1 MDSHIHPKDRSSFLS
16 RALCFWLL
24 KYIILTKKLDKS
36 EDPLLGIPQSLGL
49 DLSCQLLEENWAKEV
64 KQPKPNFYNALLRTY
79 GKEFILDL
87 LPLAVSIFCNF
98 GIALLIGELIFCIYN
113 SAPIWQGIIISISV
127 TLLSVLSAIETEKNY
142 IIYKELAVKIRSNSI
157 TLILKKLI
165 EKSYIS
171 INSEL
176 SIAHISNIIGSDMH
190 IFFRIATL
198 PYLCLLPVF
207 ISTATLLLWYKLGLA
222 GVLAQILMVFNAP
235 MLLWI
240 SKSLNKYK
248 SKIFVLSDKR
258 MKTLINYLEGIQVA
272 KFLNWCPAI
281 NNKISIH
288 RKNELRQHFNKS
300 ILKVVSFTIVST
312 FQGLI
317 ILFAY
322 WCATKFGIVL
332 KLETVFCAISI
343 LMSSHFYLS
352 AGVTESVSVR
362 SYLLSTCV
370 GITNL
375 LLSEDYA
382 GPRVNTL
389 GSIQLMGIT
398 SSWHNLKHSHKSIK
412 TSTLTDSAPDF
423 LNDVNL
429 FIRPGKLY
437 AVIGQMGSGKSML
450 LHTILGECNITQGE
464 IVVGGS
470 IAYASQEPWIV
481 SGTVRDNIVMGNPY
495 IKEKYNQAIQC
506 CDLQKDL
513 NGMTNND
520 DTDTGIR
527 GNALSGGQRLRISLA
542 RAVYASKDIY
552 LIDDPFSALDL
563 KLCRSILERCIKEHL
578 SEKTRIVVINDFSL
592 LPDFENVII
601 MNNGQIEY
609 IGTYA
614 ELSNDENWNTHV
626 QPLLRKSKPKR
637 HVRRM
642 SIAPDKQK
650 DRAFISE
657 ISEKKD
663 KFESVKKGSI
673 EIKLLYRFLIFGFKS
688 IFWLGIFILGS
699 FVVQFF
705 SLAMQYWVSYWAL
718 QDEEEQK
725 SSYYPIVLLIIVC
738 LAIVLTLFRNLI
750 LFAVLFSS
758 SNRLHHNT
766 IKSISE
772 ASIEF
777 FQVNS
782 SGSILNVLSSDF
794 NQIDEYMIPFF
805 ANVVVLGL
813 IVLGYIIAIVIMV
826 PANLIFIVIIFVFA
840 IILGK
845 SLVGLIVKTNRL
857 YLSSNGPLVTLT
869 EEYISGIISLRC
881 FNLQEYFTSLLEEKL
896 NDSSAKYLNL
906 TYMLHFYV
914 CFIGI
919 FGGLSL
925 GLNCF
930 FIIIFLSKD
939 NADFASLS
947 LTFSLSITSFLSWG
961 IKELIQ
967 VFSMMACVQR
977 IEAII
982 QAQHEENV
990 MNNDF
995 SVNEGNVQFHE
1006 VSLVYPGSYEF
1017 ALSDVSFTIPSGTKL
1032 AIAGRSGSGKSSII
1046 NVLLRLNK
1054 LQSGNITIDDQ
1065 DIYDISLESLRDQIS
1080 IIPQSPFIFTGSV
1093 RDNLDPYHN
1102 ICEAELMRVLKIVG
1116 LDRSFTDEPLKYE
1129 LGSNSSALSIG
1140 EKQLFCLARVLLK
1153 NNKILVL
1160 DEATAFVNQKEQEK
1174 MNNAIIKHFGKAT
1187 IISVVHK
1194 MDFISEYDL
1203 LMIVDNGFLIDIMK
1217 PNEFLTRPPTCIQKV
1232 RRRTLIADIN

>member
-1 MDSHIHPKDRSSFLS
+1 MDSHTHPKDRASLLS
-16 RALCFWLL
+16 KALCFWLI
-24 KYIILTKKLDKS
+24 KFIVLTKKLDKS
-36 EDPLLGIPQSLGL
+36 EDPLLDIPQTFGL
-49 DLSCQLLEENWAKEV
+49 DLSCHLLEENWSKEV
-64 KQPKPNFYNALLRTY
+64 KQPKPNFYNALIRTY

-87 LPLAVSIFCNF
+87 LPLTISIFCNF
-98 GIALLIGELIFCIYN
+98 GIALLIGELIFCIYH
-113 SAPIWQGIIISISV
+113 STPIWQGLIISISI
-127 TLLSVLSAIETEKNY
+127 TLLSILSAIETEKSY
-142 IIYKELAVKIRSNSI
+142 IVYKELAVKIRSNSI
-157 TLILKKLI
+157 TLILKKLLN
-165 EKSYIS
+165 KSYIS

-176 SIAHISNIIGSDMH
+176 TTAHISNIIGSDMH
-190 IFFRIATL
+190 IFFRIAVL
-198 PYLCLLPVF
+198 PYLLLLPVF

-222 GVLAQILMVFNAP
+222 GVLAQILMIFNAP
-235 MLLWI
+235 VLLWI

-248 SKIFVLSDKR
+248 SRIFTLSDKR

-272 KFLNWCPAI
+272 KFLNWCSAI
-281 NNKISIH
+281 NIKISIH
-288 RKNELRQHFNKS
+288 RKAELIQHFQKS

-332 KLETVFCAISI
+332 RLETVFCAISI

-370 GITNL
+370 GITNI
-375 LLSEDYA
+375 LLSEDYV
-382 GPRVNTL
+382 GPRVNNL

-398 SSWHNLKHSHKSIK
+398 SSWHNLKKSHKSIK
-412 TSTLTDSAPDF
+412 TNTLTDSSPDF
-423 LNDVNL
+423 LNDINL

-437 AVIGQMGSGKSML
+437 AIIGQMSSGKSML

-481 SGTVRDNIVMGNPY
+481 SGTVRENIIMGSPY
-495 IKEKYNQAIQC
+495 IKEKYNQVIQC

-520 DTDTGIR
+520 DTDTGIK
-527 GNALSGGQRLRISLA
+527 GNSLSGGQRLRISLA
-542 RAVYASKDIY
+542 RAVYANKDIY
-552 LIDDPFSALDL
+552 LIDDPFSALDV
-563 KLCRSILERCIKEHL
+563 KLCRNILDHCIKEHL
-578 SEKTRIVVINDFSL
+578 SEKTRLVVINDLGL

-609 IGTYA
+609 IGTYS
-614 ELSNDENWNTHV
+614 ELSNDENWNVHV

-642 SIAPDKQK
+642 TIAPDKQK

-663 KFESVKKGSI
+663 KFESTKKGTI
-673 EIKLLYRFLIFGFKS
+673 QIKLLYRFLIFGFKS
-688 IFWLGIFILGS
+688 VFGLGFFILGS

-705 SLAMQYWVSYWAL
+705 SLAMQYWVSYWSL

-725 SSYYPIVLLIIVC
+725 NSYYPIVLLIIVC
-738 LAIVLTLFRNLI
+738 LAIVLTLIRNLI

-758 SNRLHHNT
+758 SNRLHYNT

-826 PANLIFIVIIFVFA
+826 PANLIFIVIIFITA
-840 IILGK
+840 ILLGN
-845 SLVGLIVKTNRL
+845 SLIGLIVKANRK
-857 YLSSNGPLVTLT
+857 YLSSNSPLVTLT
-869 EEYISGIISLRC
+869 EEYIAGIISLRC
-881 FNLQEYFTSLLEEKL
+881 YNLQSYFISLLEENL

-906 TYMLHFYV
+906 TYLLHFYV
-914 CFIGI
+914 CCIGI
-919 FGGLSL
+919 FGGISL

-930 FIIIFLSKD
+930 FIIIFLSRN

-967 VFSMMACVQR
+967 VFSIMACVQR
-977 IEAII
+977 IESII
-982 QAQHEENV
+982 QAQHEESPI
-990 MNNDF
+990 NDNF
-995 SVNEGNVQFHE
+995 SINEGNVQFNE
-1006 VSLVYPGSYEF
+1006 VSLIYPGSYEF
-1017 ALSDVSFTIPSGTKL
+1017 ALSNISFSIPSGTKL
-1032 AIAGRSGSGKSSII
+1032 AIVGRSGSGKSSII

-1054 LQSGNITIDDQ
+1054 LQSGIITIDDQ
-1065 DIYDISLESLRDQIS
+1065 NIFEVSIESLRDKIS
-1080 IIPQSPFIFTGSV
+1080 IIPQSPFIFAGSV
-1093 RDNLDPYHN
+1093 RDNLDPYHR
-1102 ICEAELMRVLKIVG
+1102 ICEAELIRVLKIVG
-1116 LDRSFTDEPLKYE
+1116 LDRAFTDEPLKYE
-1129 LGSNSSALSIG
+1129 LGSNSSTLSIG

-1174 MNNAIIKHFGKAT
+1174 MNNAIITHFRRAT

-1203 LMIVDNGFLIDIMK
+1203 LMLVDNGFLIEIMK

-1232 RRRTLIADIN
+1232 RRRTIVTDIN